1 MVIASKRSSKR
12 LITFDLVKSV
22 AILGMVF
29 LHSFLYNWEGA
40 EDARILPGD
49 PPPDVIVQVLFYI
62 ISMAG
67 LFFIISS
74 ALTSYKAY
82 NRLVSKKNTLK
93 QLTWSGIITGIVIY
107 FVHFFFILVVKPES
121 GYLYLWIL
129 NDPEQPILSLSQ
141 MLQALIH
148 QDALAIIGLN
158 LIVVSLV
165 LNLLFRNEGY
175 TRSTRNYVIL
185 GIVGTVILALTP
197 FVRSILFPIVQ
208 AAIDNEKYLFAMMI
222 NSLCGDWFP
231 LFPYLGYAFYGLILG
246 LALAKKESYNKS
258 SLVLFSV
265 GLVWL
270 LIGSLGL
277 KIRFGSIY
285 TGLYEELSHRGMVF
299 RSFLQY
305 SQIGLSLLLIVFL
318 LRVLDYRP
326 DEIREKYIKKL
337 SWLNRSGLVSLT
349 IFLYEALVKA
359 LFGRLLYFIWPL
371 WAKEMWSIA
380 IFGFISVMF
389 WIVIAKLWQSINFKG
404 SLEWTIPKIVELFT
418 GKKTDKF
425 VHSLPNGSHAK

>member
-1 MVIASKRSSKR
+1 MAISSKR
-12 LITFDLVKSV
+12 LITFDFVKSF

-40 EDARILPGD
+40 QEARILPGD

-93 QLTWSGIITGIVIY
+93 QLTWSGVITGIVIY
-107 FVHFFFILVVKPES
+107 FVHFFFLLVVNPES
-121 GYLYLWIL
+121 GYFYLWIL
-129 NDPEQPILSLSQ
+129 NDPEYPILSWSQ
-141 MLQALIH
+141 MLQALVH

-158 LIVVSLV
+158 LIIVSLV
-165 LNLLFRNEGY
+165 LRVLFRNEGY
-175 TRSTRNYVIL
+175 TKSIRNYIVLGVAGTIIL
-185 GIVGTVILALTP
+185 VLTP
-197 FVRSILFPIVQ
+197 FMRTLLFPVVQ
-208 AAIDNEKYLFAMMI
+208 TAINDERYLFAMMV
-222 NSLCGDWFP
+222 NTLCGDWFP
-231 LFPYLGYAFYGLILG
+231 LFPYLGYAFYGLLLG
-246 LALAKKESYNKS
+246 LVLAKKESYNTF
-258 SLVLFSV
+258 SLIGFSV

-277 KIRFGSIY
+277 KFTFGSIY
-285 TGLYEELSHRGMVF
+285 TGLYEELSKRGMVF
-299 RSFLQY
+299 RSLLQY
-305 SQIGLSLLLIVFL
+305 SQVGLSLILILLL
-318 LRVLDYRP
+318 LRLFDYRP
-326 DEIREKYIKKL
+326 EDMRNKYKTKL
-337 SWLNRSGLVSLT
+337 NWLNRTGLISLT

-359 LFGRLLYFIWPL
+359 LFGKLLYSLWSS

-380 IFGFISVMF
+380 IFGFVSVLF
-389 WIVIAKLWQSINFKG
+389 WIFTAKLWQTIDFKG
-404 SLEWTIPKIVELFT
+404 SLEWIIPKIVELLT

-425 VHSLPNGSHAK
+425 VYSNQ